1 MTQTPIR
8 GDRRSTLKALGA
20 GGAILGAP
28 AIVRSQTPSTI
39 KVGWAISK
47 TGPFAGGASITQW
60 PNYQLWIKDVNDAG
74 GFNIGGRRVLLE
86 GIEYDDRSQAEEA
99 IRACER
105 LVNQDKVDFMLPPW
119 GTGQNLAVAPIFRR
133 ANMPQLAASLVS
145 DRIPEIVKNWNNLF
159 ALLNTATTYAEAA
172 VEALRGLRTAGRIG
186 DTVAMVHV
194 TDAFG
199 LELSNAARRAL
210 GAAGFKLTYD
220 KGYPLG
226 TSDLAPIIA
235 EAERANADTFMAF
248 SYPPDTVGLTEAS
261 RVRGFNPKV
270 FYVAVGSAF
279 PIYRDRFK
287 ENVEGVMGIGG
298 WNPDITPQFRQYVAR
313 HVEMHKREPDRW
325 GSSLFYAGLQAL
337 QQATEKIGKL
347 DRAAIINE
355 LDTGTFNT
363 IVGPLRF
370 KDNIRVGGFFV
381 GQWQDGDFVGVGPA
395 QPGAKAIRFPKPNW
409 RA

>member
-1 MTQTPIR
+1 MNQNPIR
-8 GDRRSTLKALGA
+8 GARRSTLQALGA
-20 GGAILGAP
+20 GGALLGAP
-28 AIVRSQTPSTI
+28 AIVRSQTPSTL

-74 GFNIGGRRVLLE
+74 GFNLGGKRVLLE

-105 LVNQDKVDFMLPPW
+105 LINQDKVDFMLPPW

-133 ANMPQLAASLVS
+133 ANMPQMAGSLVS

-159 ALLNTATTYAEAA
+159 ALLNTAAAYAESA
-172 VEALRGLRTAGRIG
+172 VETLRGLRTAGRIG
-186 DTVAMVHV
+186 ETVAMTHV

-199 LELSNAARRAL
+199 LELSGAARRAL

-220 KGYPLG
+220 RGYPLG

-235 EAERANADTFMAF
+235 EVERAGADTYLGF
-248 SYPPDTVGLTEAS
+248 SYPPDTVGLTEAA

-270 FYVAVGSAF
+270 FFVAVGSAF

-287 ENVEGVMGIGG
+287 ENVEGVMGLGG
-298 WNPDITPQFRQYVAR
+298 WNPDVTAQFRPYVAR
-313 HVEMHKREPDRW
+313 HVAMHKREPDRW

-337 QQATEKIGKL
+337 QQATEKVGKL
-347 DRAAIINE
+347 DRAAIINAIG
-355 LDTGTFNT
+355 TGTFDT
-363 IVGPLRF
+363 IVGPLSFRN
-370 KDNIRVGGFFV
+370 NIRVGGFLT

-395 QPGAKAIRFPKPNW
+395 QPTAKAVRFPKPNW
-409 RA
+409 RV

>member
-1 MTQTPIR
+1 MTQNPIR
-8 GDRRSTLKALGA
+8 GTRRSTLKALGA

-28 AIVRSQTPSTI
+28 AIVRSQTPSTL

-74 GFNIGGRRVLLE
+74 GFNLGGKRVLLE

-105 LVNQDKVDFMLPPW
+105 LINQDKVDFMLPPW

-133 ANMPQLAASLVS
+133 ASMPQMAGSLVS

-159 ALLNTATTYAEAA
+159 ALLNTAAAYAESA
-172 VEALRGLRTAGRIG
+172 VETLRGLRTAGRIG
-186 DTVAMVHV
+186 DTVAMTHV

-210 GAAGFKLTYD
+210 GAAGFKLAYD

-226 TSDLAPIIA
+226 TSDLAPIIS
-235 EAERANADTFMAF
+235 EVERAGADTYLGF
-248 SYPPDTVGLTEAS
+248 SYPPDTVGLTEAA

-270 FYVAVGSAF
+270 FFVAVGSAF

-287 ENVEGVMGIGG
+287 ENVEGVMGLGG
-298 WNPDITPQFRQYVAR
+298 WNPDVTPQFRPYVAR

-337 QQATEKIGKL
+337 QQATEKVGKL

-355 LDTGTFNT
+355 IGTGTFNT
-363 IVGPLRF
+363 IVGPLSF
-370 KDNIRVGGFFV
+370 KNNIRVGGFLT

-395 QPGAKAIRFPKPNW
+395 QPTAKAVRFPKPNW

>member
-1 MTQTPIR
+1 MTQNTTR
-8 GDRRSTLKALGA
+8 GARRHTLKAIAAFGA
-20 GGAILGAP
+20 MLGAP

-39 KVGWAISK
+39 KIGWAISK

-74 GFNIGGRRVLLE
+74 GFNLGGRRVMLE
-86 GIEYDDRSQAEEA
+86 AIEYDDRSQAEEA

-159 ALLNTATTYAEAA
+159 ALLNTAATYAEAT
-172 VEALRGLRTAGRIG
+172 VESLRALRTAGRIG
-186 DTVAMVHV
+186 DTVAMTHV

-210 GAAGFKLTYD
+210 GAAGFKLSYD

-226 TSDLAPIIA
+226 TSDVAPIIA
-235 EAERANADTFMAF
+235 EAERANADTFIAF
-248 SYPPDTVGLTEAS
+248 SYPPDTVGLTEAA
-261 RVRGFNPKV
+261 RVRGYNPKV

-298 WNPDITPQFRQYVAR
+298 WNPDVTPQFRQYVAR

-337 QQATEKIGKL
+337 QQATEKVGKL
-347 DRAAIINE
+347 DRAAIIN
-355 LDTGTFNT
+355 LIDTSTFNT
-363 IVGPLRF
+363 IVGPLSF
-370 KDNIRVGGFFV
+370 KDNIRVGGYFV

-395 QPGAKAIRFPKPNW
+395 QPGAKAVRFPKPNW

>member
-1 MTQTPIR
+1 MTQNSTR
-8 GDRRSTLKALGA
+8 GARRHTLKAIAAFGA
-20 GGAILGAP
+20 MLGAP

-39 KVGWAISK
+39 KIGWAISK

-74 GFNIGGRRVLLE
+74 GFNLGGRRVMLE
-86 GIEYDDRSQAEEA
+86 AIEYDDRSQAEEA

-159 ALLNTATTYAEAA
+159 ALLNTAATYAEAT
-172 VEALRGLRTAGRIG
+172 VESLRALRTAGRIG
-186 DTVAMVHV
+186 DTVAMTHV

-210 GAAGFKLTYD
+210 GAAGFKLSYD

-226 TSDLAPIIA
+226 TSDVAPIIA
-235 EAERANADTFMAF
+235 EAERANADTFIAF
-248 SYPPDTVGLTEAS
+248 SYPPDTVGLTEAA
-261 RVRGFNPKV
+261 RVRGYNPKV

-298 WNPDITPQFRQYVAR
+298 WNPDVTPQFRQYVAR

-337 QQATEKIGKL
+337 QQATEKVGKL
-347 DRAAIINE
+347 DRAAIIN
-355 LDTGTFNT
+355 LIDTSTFNT
-363 IVGPLRF
+363 IVGPLSF
-370 KDNIRVGGFFV
+370 KDNIRVGGYFV
-381 GQWQDGDFVGVGPA
+381 GQWQDGDFVGVGPV

>member
-1 MTQTPIR
+1 MTQNSTR
-8 GDRRSTLKALGA
+8 GARRHTLKAIAAFGA
-20 GGAILGAP
+20 MLGAP

-39 KVGWAISK
+39 KIGWAISK

-74 GFNIGGRRVLLE
+74 GFNLGGRRVMLE
-86 GIEYDDRSQAEEA
+86 AIEYDDRSQAEEA

-159 ALLNTATTYAEAA
+159 ALLNTAATYAEAT
-172 VEALRGLRTAGRIG
+172 VESLRALRTAGRIG
-186 DTVAMVHV
+186 DTVAMTHV

-210 GAAGFKLTYD
+210 GAAGFKLSYD

-226 TSDLAPIIA
+226 TSDVAPIIA
-235 EAERANADTFMAF
+235 EAERANADTFIAF
-248 SYPPDTVGLTEAS
+248 SYPPDTVGLTEAA
-261 RVRGFNPKV
+261 RVRGYNPKV

-298 WNPDITPQFRQYVAR
+298 WNPDVTPQFRQYVAR

-337 QQATEKIGKL
+337 QQATEKVGKL
-347 DRAAIINE
+347 DRAAIIN
-355 LDTGTFNT
+355 LIDTSTFNT
-363 IVGPLRF
+363 IVGPLSF
-370 KDNIRVGGFFV
+370 KDNIRVGGYFV

-395 QPGAKAIRFPKPNW
+395 QPGAKAVRFPKPNW

>member
-74 GFNIGGRRVLLE
+74 GFNLGGRRVLLE

-172 VEALRGLRTAGRIG
+172 VEALRGLRAAGRIG

-261 RVRGFNPKV
+261 RVRGYNPKV

-298 WNPDITPQFRQYVAR
+298 WNPDVTPQFRQYVAR

-381 GQWQDGDFVGVGPA
+381 GQWQDGDFVGVGPT

>member
-1 MTQTPIR
+1 MTQNSIR
-8 GDRRSTLKALGA
+8 GTRRHTLKAIA
-20 GGAILGAP
+20 AFGAILGAP

-39 KVGWAISK
+39 KIGWAISK

-74 GFNIGGRRVLLE
+74 GFNMGGRRVLLE
-86 GIEYDDRSQAEEA
+86 AIEYDDRSQAEEA

-119 GTGQNLAVAPIFRR
+119 GTGLNLAVAPIFRR

-159 ALLNTATTYAEAA
+159 ALLNTAATYAEAT
-172 VEALRGLRTAGRIG
+172 VVSLSGLRAAGRIG
-186 DTVAMVHV
+186 DSVAMAHV

-210 GAAGFKLTYD
+210 GVAGFRLTYD

-235 EAERANADTFMAF
+235 EAERANADTFLAF
-248 SYPPDTVGLTEAS
+248 SYPPDTVGLTEAA

-287 ENVEGVMGIGG
+287 ENVEGVMGVGG
-298 WNPDITPQFRQYVAR
+298 WNPDVTPQFRQYVAR
-313 HVEMHKREPDRW
+313 HVDMHKREPDRW

-337 QQATEKIGKL
+337 QQATEKVGKL
-347 DRAAIINE
+347 DRAAIINQI
-355 LDTGTFNT
+355 DTGSFNT
-363 IVGPLRF
+363 IVGPLSF
-370 KDNIRVGGFFV
+370 KDNIRVGGYFV

-395 QPGAKAIRFPKPNW
+395 QPGAKVIRFPKPNW

>member
-1 MTQTPIR
+1 MTQTPFR

-20 GGAILGAP
+20 GVAILGAP
-28 AIVRSQTPSTI
+28 AIVRGQTPSTI

-74 GFNIGGRRVLLE
+74 GFNLGGRRVLLE

-159 ALLNTATTYAEAA
+159 ALLNTASTYAEAA
-172 VEALRGLRTAGRIG
+172 VEALRGLRAAGRIG

-199 LELSNAARRAL
+199 LELSNAARRAF

-235 EAERANADTFMAF
+235 EAERANADTFIAF

-298 WNPDITPQFRQYVAR
+298 WNPDATPQFRQYVAR
-313 HVEMHKREPDRW
+313 HVELHKREPDRW

-355 LDTGTFNT
+355 LDTASFNT
-363 IVGPLRF
+363 IVGPLSF